1 MKETD
6 SWHLSKSVPITLI
19 FGLLVQA
26 GAIVWT
32 VSMMMADI
40 ESNMRDIMVLEITV
54 GELEDVVQSQQ
65 VSLARIDENIKAI
78 RDAVE
83 YMMDRQREEHTQQ

>member
-1 MKETD
+1 MTD
-6 SWHLSKSVPITLI
+6 KDNTWHLSKSVPLQLI
-19 FGLLVQA
+19 FGLLIQA

-32 VSMMMADI
+32 VSMMMSDI
-40 ESNMRDIMVLEITV
+40 ERNMQDIMVLEITV
-54 GELEDVVQSQQ
+54 SELEAVVQSQQ

-83 YMMDRQREEHTQQ
+83 RMASDD